1 MLKRDSPKL
10 LRDTP
15 KLQLRTR
22 VLTRLL
28 LNCIAASRSKSG
40 KFLQVYNRTYHL
52 LIDTLDLGRMVDNQ
66 ATYYTWGIYIPDDLT
81 VNMAIRPYSDR
92 RIDRRTDRV
101 SDGEMGD

>member
-1 MLKRDSPKL
+1 M
-10 LRDTP
+10 
-15 KLQLRTR
+15 
-22 VLTRLL
+22 
-28 LNCIAASRSKSG
+28 
-40 KFLQVYNRTYHL
+40 
-52 LIDTLDLGRMVDNQ
+52 DTLDLGRMVDNQ